1 MPTNNY
7 KIFFT
12 VSFVY
17 QVDTKKKVSKS
28 FKSDLDLNADIVNCE
43 LTNENVSETIKW
55 ILSANLV
62 KKPKRVL
69 ELYVNTPGGDLY
81 EMFALIDIMKTS
93 YHHIST
99 VGIGQIMSAGFLIMA
114 SGSQGYR
121 YIGKNTGIMNHQ
133 HSDNLD
139 AKMHDIRAQMKE
151 NQNCEARC
159 LQILKEA
166 TGMTVQEVRNKFI
179 KNPSDQYYT
188 AKQLVDLGIADD
200 IL

>member
-1 MPTNNY
+1 MQ
-7 KIFFT
+7 IFH
-12 VSFVY
+12 Y
-17 QVDTKKKVSKS
+17 
-28 FKSDLDLNADIVNCE
+28 LHGE

-55 ILSANLV
+55 ILSANRS
-62 KKPKRVL
+62 KIKRVL
-69 ELYVNTPGGDLY
+69 ELYINTPGGDLY
-81 EMFALIDIMKTS
+81 EMFALIDVMKSS

-99 VGIGQIMSAGFLIMA
+99 VGIGAVMSAGFLIFA

-179 KNPSDQYYT
+179 KTYQINITQPSNWLT
-188 AKQLVDLGIADD
+188 
-200 IL
+200 